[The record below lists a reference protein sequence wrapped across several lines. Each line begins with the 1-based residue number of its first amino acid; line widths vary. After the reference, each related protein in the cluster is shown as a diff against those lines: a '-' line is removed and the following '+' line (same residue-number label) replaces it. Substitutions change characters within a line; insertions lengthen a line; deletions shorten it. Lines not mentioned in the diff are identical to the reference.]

1 MEQKKMI
8 RGKIY
13 GINTNEEDASVILM
27 PVPWEA
33 TVSPPSGTVSTPE
46 HILKSSYNFNTF
58 DKDYPKE
65 YQDIKIAMSPI
76 PKEWAMLS
84 DQLQG
89 IVTGYINSL
98 ESATNKRVYSANSKT
113 IAQINQYCKDL
124 KEYIKNGALSYLKK
138 GKLVGIIGGDHSSCL
153 GLIEA
158 LTSKYKEFGIL
169 QIDAQAD
176 LIDAH
181 HGFEYSHRS
190 VMNNVL
196 KIPQINKIVQ
206 VGLRDYTAEE
216 YDKIKNSKDRIVS
229 FFDQDLKKQKLEGV
243 IWKDICKKIVKKLP
257 DTIYISFDIDG
268 LDAKLCPG
276 TAFPV
281 PGGLEYDEVFY
292 LFEEIVKAKKTIIG
306 FDLCEVA
313 TGEHIEWD
321 ISVANKI
328 IYQLIILILKSQNKF
343 K

>member
-1 MEQKKMI
+1 MELKKSI
-8 RGKIY
+8 RGKVY
-13 GINTNEEDASVILM
+13 GIDSNEKEASVILM

-58 DKDYPKE
+58 DKEYPE
-65 YQDIKIAMSPI
+65 VYENISIAMSSI
-76 PKEWAMLS
+76 PNEWAMLS

-98 ESATNKRVYSANSKT
+98 ESATNKRVYSTNSKT
-113 IAQINQYCKDL
+113 IEQINQYCKDL
-124 KEYIKNGALSYLKK
+124 KEYVRNGALSYLKDDK
-138 GKLVGIIGGDHSSCL
+138 IVGIIGGDHSSCL

-196 KIPQINKIVQ
+196 KIHQITKIVQ
-206 VGLRDYTAEE
+206 IGLRDYTAEE
-216 YDKIKNSKDRIVS
+216 FDKITNSKDRIIP
-229 FFDQDLKKQKLEGV
+229 FFDKDLKKQKLEGA
-243 IWKDICKKIVKKLP
+243 IWKDICKKIIDKLP
-257 DTIYISFDIDG
+257 DVVYISFDIDG

-276 TAFPV
+276 TAFPI

-292 LFEEIVKAKKTIIG
+292 LFEAIVKAKKTIIG

-328 IYQLIILILKSQNKF
+328 IYQLITLISKSQNKI
-343 K
+343 